1 MTAGRERMK
10 SGRVSGTRAAPRPAR
25 DATSSHG
32 RNEAE
37 RRWQLSGRR
46 EDEEEEEGG
55 REGGRE
61 AASRVRSGSDA
72 E

>member
-1 MTAGRERMK
+1 MK
-10 SGRVSGTRAAPRPAR
+10 SGRVSGTRAAPWPAR

-46 EDEEEEEGG
+46 EDEEE
-55 REGGRE
+55 GGRE
-61 AASRVRSGSDA
+61 AASRVRNGSDA

>member
-25 DATSSHG
+25 DAASSHG

-46 EDEEEEEGG
+46 EDEEEGVGG
-55 REGGRE
+55 REGGRRRPE
-61 AASRVRSGSDA
+61 
-72 E
+72 

>member
-1 MTAGRERMK
+1 MK

-46 EDEEEEEGG
+46 EDEEEEGGG
-55 REGGRE
+55 REGGGVQSE
-61 AASRVRSGSDA
+61 KW